1 MPDLRCRPNSLG
13 LKQILSTEIRGK
25 SCCKESQETCF
36 LRGVIGGRVDFR
48 QVMGS
53 PVLLDNG
60 TPPSFK
66 TFLMGK
72 FLRSCKC
79 RPGCKVFSNSIL
91 GAIVGKTFV
100 FIFTFSKEIL
110 YSSPMLI
117 LSVDLMDPCPAGWC
131 FFLFQSLLPQLRCL
145 SVGKGESLLPQ
156 SCNN

>member
-66 TFLMGK
+66 TFLLGK

-79 RPGCKVFSNSIL
+79 RPGCKVFPNTACSL
-91 GAIVGKTFV
+91 GAIVGKNLCFH
-100 FIFTFSKEIL
+100 FYMFTFSKEIL
-110 YSSPMLI
+110 YSSAMLT
-117 LSVDLMDPCPAGWC
+117 LSVYLMDPHRAGWC
-131 FFLFQSLLPQLRCL
+131 CFLFPSFLPQLRCL
-145 SVGKGESLLPQ
+145 DVGESLLP
-156 SCNN
+156 